1 MPEWTKVQDAMLT
14 AAEAVLSVALPVV
27 ELAADVAAAVL
38 PFVVW

>member
-1 MPEWTKVQDAMLT
+1 MNTKIEDALLT
-14 AAEAVLSVALPVV
+14 EAEAVLSVVLPVV